1 MSQLK
6 SIVFV
11 LFLLAVISS
20 SCTERIDIELDN
32 STIKL
37 VVEGSITTE
46 RKSHKVVLS
55 TTSGYFYNQQP
66 ESVPGAIVTISD
78 GVNTYNL
85 TEATPGVYKTAS
97 FVRGSEGLTYTLNIK
112 LDAQIGGYTDY
123 SASSKIL
130 PVATP
135 DSINLQYHPDWSS
148 QGMWEVKC
156 YLQDPPSEDFYRFL
170 ISKNSTLISDTL
182 DEWVVTDDRFFNGFY
197 VYGATVAYLDQ
208 GTEEER
214 LKAGDVIVV
223 ELNNLEEE
231 YANFIWNAQSELRG
245 SYPLFS
251 GPPANVKGNISN
263 GAIGFFSAYDVS
275 KAYAIATSPKNN

>member
-1 MSQLK
+1 MKLLK
-6 SIVFV
+6 NII
-11 LFLLAVISS
+11 FLLVLLPVISS
-20 SCTERIDIELDN
+20 SCTERIDVRLDE

-46 RKSHKVVLS
+46 RKSHKVFLS

-66 ESVPGAIVTISD
+66 ESVSGAIVTISD
-78 GVNTYNL
+78 GVNSYDL
-85 TEATPGVYKTAS
+85 TESSPGHYQTAS
-97 FVRGSEGLTYTLNIK
+97 YVRGNEGITYKLNIN
-112 LDAQIGGYTDY
+112 LANQIGGYTEY
-123 SASSKIL
+123 TASSKIL
-130 PVATP
+130 PVANP
-135 DSINLQYHPDWSS
+135 DSVKLLLHPEWSS
-148 QGMWEVKC
+148 AGLWEVMC
-156 YLQDPPSEDFYRFL
+156 YFQDPSSTDFYRFL
-170 ISKNSTLISDTL
+170 VSKNGTLISDTL
-182 DEWVVTDDRFFNGFY
+182 DEWVVTDDRFFNGYY

-208 GTEEER
+208 GTDEEK

-231 YANFIWNAQSELRG
+231 YANFIWDAQSELRG

-275 KAYAIATSPKNN
+275 KAYAIATTPRKE